1 MATAICPG
9 PIAHGSFESRKL
21 ASLLKRGGETTR
33 VLFLLVRQFSVSFV
47 SGTRIGDD
55 VIRACRFREV
65 GNQLKGD
72 IRNYLENIL

>member
-9 PIAHGSFESRKL
+9 PIVHGSFESRKL
-21 ASLLKRGGETTR
+21 ASLLKSDGETTR

-47 SGTRIGDD
+47 SGTRIGD
-55 VIRACRFREV
+55 ILRTCRFHEV
-65 GNQLKGD
+65 GNQLKRN